1 MRIKKIF
8 LSLSLLI
15 SFFIPVAFA
24 QAACSWEILTIS
36 SSYSGNGGN
45 TTSSG
50 GCAASKGLV
59 QDTTG
64 RCSGLTKPDTSLALG
79 QTSVCCCE
87 QESGETT
94 ISTVPKFE
102 IPELQIDLPGLNLTQ
117 PECTQGGNGEYTC
130 KVNWLGKYLN
140 WIYNYAL
147 KIAGILA
154 AVMLMAGGLLW
165 LISGGDAGKV
175 GQAKEIIIGS
185 VTGLI
190 ILMSSYVLLVQV
202 NPNLVKF
209 PAITLGVL
217 SNQEVGELV
226 KSKDSGGANTYM
238 GSGCATDNELKTGA
252 TFYATGYCRPT
263 WANTDKFFCSI
274 AMNCSCPDGVGLDT
288 SKNCDDIYKTLASQG
303 KHYSPC
309 KYFPKETEYC
319 NHTKSGSA
327 PYDGSIA
334 GPVTDC
340 SNLKLGDQVCFNNKT
355 YTITDSGGLIKG
367 KRIDIWTE
375 DCGGVAA
382 VTGTGVLTKGEC
394 GSNPSMIFPST
405 FVTDGWDFESGI
417 INQASDASAELGQLL
432 NCMRAQLDADN
443 LGNVGVIS
451 SISDSNYIGKLY
463 ECNVSNC
470 SRPPCVHSC
479 GSCHYGGGLLTNKS
493 YAVDFGDET
502 NAAALSAAASACDS
516 GAYVLNE
523 GNHLHVSISACPRQ

>member
-24 QAACSWEILTIS
+24 QAGQCTIRNERTPAIAGQSACEAGEEKSDNNLCPGI
-36 SSYSGNGGN
+36 N
-45 TTSSG
+45 TSIRWQGSDRF
-50 GCAASKGLV
+50 
-59 QDTTG
+59 QDI
-64 RCSGLTKPDTSLALG
+64 
-79 QTSVCCCE
+79 CCCVK
-87 QESGETT
+87 ESSETT
-94 ISTVPKFE
+94 ISATPKFE
-102 IPELQIDLPGLNLTQ
+102 IPELQINLPGLNLTQ

-130 KVNWLGKYLN
+130 KVNWLGEYLN

-185 VTGLI
+185 ITGLI

-209 PAITLGVL
+209 PAITLGAL
-217 SNQEVGELV
+217 SNQEVTEII

-238 GSGCATDNELKTGA
+238 GAGCATDEELKTGA

-263 WANTDKFFCSI
+263 WSNTDKFFCTI
-274 AMNCSCPDGVGLDT
+274 AMNCTCPSGTDT

-309 KYFPKETEYC
+309 KPFPKDTEYC

-334 GPVTDC
+334 GPVDDC

-367 KRIDIWTE
+367 KRIDIWTG

-382 VTGTGVLTKGEC
+382 VTGTGILTKGEC
-394 GSNPSMIFPST
+394 GSNPAAIFPST
-405 FVTDGWDFESGI
+405 LVTAGWSFDPEI
-417 INQASDASAELGQLL
+417 INQVGDASAELGQLL
-432 NCMRAQLDADN
+432 NCMRTQLPN
-443 LGNVGVIS
+443 GIGVIS

-502 NAAALSAAASACDS
+502 NAAALSAAAKACDS

>member
-1 MRIKKIF
+1 MRTKKIF
-8 LSLSLLI
+8 FSLLLLI
-15 SFFIPVAFA
+15 SVFFPIAFV
-24 QAACSWEILTIS
+24 QAAACTIREQRTATMA
-36 SSYSGNGGN
+36 GV
-45 TTSSG
+45 
-50 GCAASKGLV
+50 ASVPACNAQLGEV
-59 QDTTG
+59 QSDNSNCPGIKTNIRYAIG
-64 RCSGLTKPDTSLALG
+64 ENIQD
-79 QTSVCCCE
+79 VCCCVK
-87 QESGETT
+87 ESSETA

-117 PECTQGGNGEYTC
+117 PQCTQGGDGEYTC
-130 KVNWLGKYLN
+130 KVNWLGEYLN
-140 WIYNYAL
+140 WIYNYAI

-165 LISGGDAGKV
+165 LVSGGDAGKV

-190 ILMSSYVLLVQV
+190 ILMSSYVILVQV
-202 NPNLVKF
+202 NPSLVKF
-209 PAITLGVL
+209 PAITLGAL
-217 SNQEVGELV
+217 SNQEVTELV

-238 GSGCATDNELKTGA
+238 GAGCATDEELKTGT

-309 KYFPKETEYC
+309 KYFPKDTEYC

-334 GPVTDC
+334 GPVNDC

-367 KRIDIWTE
+367 KRIDIWTG
-375 DCGGVAA
+375 DCGGVSA
-382 VTGTGVLTKGEC
+382 VTGAGILTKGEC
-394 GSNPSMIFPST
+394 GSNPSMIFQST
-405 FVTDGWDFESGI
+405 FITDGWSFDPGI

-432 NCMRAQLDADN
+432 NCMRAQLPN
-443 LGNVGVIS
+443 GIGRIS
-451 SISDSNYIGKLY
+451 SISDSSYIGKLY

-493 YAVDFGDET
+493 YAVDFGDEG
-502 NAAALSAAASACDS
+502 NIAALSAAAKACDS
-516 GAYVLNE
+516 SAYVLNE
-523 GNHLHVSISACPRQ
+523 GNHLHVSTSACPRQ

>member
-8 LSLSLLI
+8 LSLSLLATL
-15 SFFIPVAFA
+15 FVPMAFA
-24 QAACSWEILTIS
+24 QAACTIREQRTATMAGVAS
-36 SSYSGNGGN
+36 MPACNAKLGETQSDNSNCPGIK
-45 TTSSG
+45 TTIRYAIG
-50 GCAASKGLV
+50 ENI
-59 QDTTG
+59 QD
-64 RCSGLTKPDTSLALG
+64 
-79 QTSVCCCE
+79 VCCCE
-87 QESGETT
+87 QESSETT

-117 PECTQGGNGEYTC
+117 PQCTQGGNGEYTC
-130 KVNWLGKYLN
+130 KVNWLGEYLN

-185 VTGLI
+185 ITGLI

-209 PAITLGVL
+209 PAITLGAL
-217 SNQEVGELV
+217 SNQEVAELV
-226 KSKDSGGANTYM
+226 KSKDSGGASNYM
-238 GSGCATDNELKTGA
+238 GAACATDEELKNGTA
-252 TFYATGYCRPT
+252 FFATGYCRPT

-309 KYFPKETEYC
+309 KYFPKDTEYC

-334 GPVTDC
+334 GPVNDC

-375 DCGGVAA
+375 DCGGVAT
-382 VTGTGVLTKGEC
+382 VTGTGILTKGEC
-394 GSNPSMIFPST
+394 GSNPSAIFQST
-405 FVTDGWDFESGI
+405 LVTTGWSFDPGI
-417 INQASDASAELGQLL
+417 INQVGDASAELGQLL
-432 NCMRAQLDADN
+432 NCMRAQLPN
-443 LGNVGVIS
+443 GIGKIS
-451 SISDSNYIGKLY
+451 SISDSNFIGNLY
-463 ECNVSNC
+463 QCNVSNC
-470 SRPPCVHSC
+470 LRPPCVHSC
-479 GSCHYGGGLLTNKS
+479 GSCHYGGGLATNKS

-502 NAAALSAAASACDS
+502 NAAALTAAAKACDS
-516 GAYVLNE
+516 GAYVLDE